1 MKEGEYAK
9 TVANVL
15 ASVVF
20 HLRDI
25 QRNYLPAL

>member
-9 TVANVL
+9 TVANVQ
-15 ASVVF
+15 ASAVF

-25 QRNYLPAL
+25 RRNDLPTL